1 MKAITNLLL
10 LLIVVGCSVLQNSDT
25 EGEYRYV
32 PITDALKKL
41 SDKDFDL
48 RLRTASLTCENDML
62 QVYVPSKTA
71 DPEGWQNGQ
80 RERRRYFTN
89 CLELKGFERK
99 WFSASAIKKQ
109 KSKEN
114 RELTTEELLKKPRY
128 L

>member
-62 QVYVPSKTA
+62 QVYVPSRTA

>member
-1 MKAITNLLL
+1 MKAIINLSM
-10 LLIVVGCSVLQNSDT
+10 LLIIVGCSALQNSDT

>member
-32 PITDALKKL
+32 PISDALKKL
-41 SDKDFDL
+41 SDKDFAL

>member
-1 MKAITNLLL
+1 M
-10 LLIVVGCSVLQNSDT
+10 LLIVVGCSTLQNSDT

-41 SDKDFDL
+41 SDKDFAS

-62 QVYVPSKTA
+62 QVYVPSRTA

>member
-1 MKAITNLLL
+1 MKAIINLSM
-10 LLIVVGCSVLQNSDT
+10 LLIIVGCSALQNSDT

-41 SDKDFDL
+41 SDNDFAS

-62 QVYVPSKTA
+62 QVYVPSRTA

>member
-1 MKAITNLLL
+1 MKAIINLSM
-10 LLIVVGCSVLQNSDT
+10 LLIIVGCSALQNSDT

-41 SDKDFDL
+41 PDKDFASI
-48 RLRTASLTCENDML
+48 LRTASLTCENDML
-62 QVYVPSKTA
+62 QVYVPSRTA

-80 RERRRYFTN
+80 RERRRYFAN

>member
-1 MKAITNLLL
+1 MKAIINLSM
-10 LLIVVGCSVLQNSDT
+10 LLIIVGCSALQNSDT

-41 SDKDFDL
+41 SDNDFAS

-62 QVYVPSKTA
+62 QVYVPSRTA

-80 RERRRYFTN
+80 RERRRYFAN

>member
-1 MKAITNLLL
+1 M
-10 LLIVVGCSVLQNSDT
+10 GCSVLQNSDT

-41 SDKDFDL
+41 SDKDFAS

-62 QVYVPSKTA
+62 QVYVPSRTA

-114 RELTTEELLKKPRY
+114 RELTPEELLKKPRY

>member
-1 MKAITNLLL
+1 MKAIINLSL
-10 LLIVVGCSVLQNSDT
+10 LLIIVGCSALQKSDT

-41 SDKDFDL
+41 SDKVFAS

-62 QVYVPSKTA
+62 QVYVPSRTA

-114 RELTTEELLKKPRY
+114 RELTPEELLKKPRY